1 MTECNETTV
10 EYWNEVICNDSLGKG
25 DSPEQFVADCQSL
38 ISMLEAH
45 IDSAKAET
53 LRRGY
58 GTKSEPARRKVKV
71 QVAWRLQTTV
81 EVEVPY
87 AGGVYPHDGNENVE
101 SLRDWYIENQSEIE
115 SEARE
120 DCGDLNYAEFI
131 ESWVHRVEDVETG
144 EEVWGQ

>member
-25 DSPEQFVADCQSL
+25 DSPEQFVADCQAL

-58 GTKSEPARRKVKV
+58 GTRSEPARKQPERVK
-71 QVAWRLQTTV
+71 LSV
-81 EVEVPY
+81 EEQILY
-87 AGGVYPHDGNENVE
+87 GHTY
-101 SLRDWYIENQSEIE
+101 
-115 SEARE
+115 E
-120 DCGDLNYAEFI
+120 DEL
-131 ESWVHRVEDVETG
+131 
-144 EEVWGQ
+144 